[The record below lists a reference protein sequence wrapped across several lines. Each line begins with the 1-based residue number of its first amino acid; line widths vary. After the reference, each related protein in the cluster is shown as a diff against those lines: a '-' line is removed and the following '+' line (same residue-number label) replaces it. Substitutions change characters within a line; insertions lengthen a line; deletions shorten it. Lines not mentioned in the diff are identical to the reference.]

1 MVFLGQINLPSTE
14 LGTPGEEPMISD
26 FVKVFAKML
35 LIVTVLLTV
44 GLYFLSMSL
53 QPILMLFTQQGITIS
68 SRTVTALPIW
78 FFSKTAYLPLGL
90 NLGVVFLALWAAITA
105 SFVFAWKLKDSFHS
119 VVKNGLVQ
127 PTKKLFSSCLFAMPV
142 LNSMMLI
149 AVLLIQSL
157 QEAGGI
163 PTGSPSIPANQFEA
177 LVDLSYA
184 SVIEEVIFRL
194 VPIGAFLIV
203 YVFWAGKNI
212 ATASRTDL
220 VKIFVVAPFFPDKAK
235 QWAGAKT
242 VKENGVFGGIS
253 INEWGMIA
261 ITAVIFGVAHFN
273 PGVSWELG
281 KITSSGMVGFVL
293 AVIYIVY
300 GIQASIIMHWFFN
313 AFTDTFIILADLYPA
328 TAPIVNIVTVTTY
341 ILGAAGYLLV
351 AWLGVRKIVNA
362 RKQKQQNQ
370 ATSSVPVPL
379 E

>member
-1 MVFLGQINLPSTE
+1 
-14 LGTPGEEPMISD
+14 MIPD
-26 FVKVFAKML
+26 FVKVFVKMF

-44 GLYFLSMSL
+44 GLYFLSMFL
-53 QPILMLFTQQGITIS
+53 QPILMYATEQGAS
-68 SRTVTALPIW
+68 VSAHTVTGLPIW
-78 FFSKTAYLPLGL
+78 FFSKTAFMPLGL
-90 NLGVVFLALWAAITA
+90 SVGAVFFGLWAAITA
-105 SFVFAWKLKDSFHS
+105 SFVFAWKLKDSFHT

-127 PTKKLFSSCLFAMPV
+127 PTRKLFNSCLFAMPV

-163 PTGSPSIPANQFEA
+163 PTGAPSIPANQFEA

-184 SVIEEVIFRL
+184 SVVEEVIFRL
-194 VPIGAFLIV
+194 VPIGAFVIV

-220 VKIFVVAPFFPDKAK
+220 LKIFVLAPFFPDKAK

-242 VKENGVFGGIS
+242 VKENGVLSGIS
-253 INEWGMIA
+253 IGEWGMVF
-261 ITAVIFGVAHFN
+261 ITAAIFGLAHFN

-281 KITSSGMVGFVL
+281 KITSSATVGLVL

-313 AFTDTFIILADLYPA
+313 AFTDTFIILADFYPA
-328 TAPIVNIVTVTTY
+328 TAPIVSVISVTTY

-351 AWLGVRKIVNA
+351 AAYGINKILNA

-370 ATSSVPVPL
+370 ATLGVPVPL